1 MKVAGMKK
9 RRSSIIQSTVCGR
22 CMEQHSG
29 LAASF
34 GLLVLSTAEAHQQK
48 NAVTRILFN
57 ENTGNIEV
65 MHRFFI
71 HDAEHAAGL
80 IFGERQML
88 AESRES
94 RELFS
99 SYVINRFS
107 IEASFREGNPEVLSL
122 SYVGEEVDGQFLWVY
137 QEIPA
142 QEGITAFTIENLA
155 LEGLVGSVKSGQ
167 YRERRENIQ
176 PDIRRFGRSTYR
188 GVGSLIRV
196 LYAIGVGFIY
206 TDHSEKICS
215 TLAGATVIVFRY
227 LSRQILQ
234 IAAVVTLSCS
244 SWC

>member
-1 MKVAGMKK
+1 MKVAGMRK
-9 RRSSIIQSTVCGR
+9 RSSRIIIAT
-22 CMEQHSG
+22 G
-29 LAASF
+29 LRAVRRAALRF
-34 GLLVLSTAEAHQQK
+34 GGILLGLLVISTGEAHQQK

-107 IEASFREGNPEVLSL
+107 IEASFREGNSEVLGL

-142 QEGITAFTIENLA
+142 QDDITAFTIVNLT
-155 LEGLVGSVKSGQ
+155 LRDVWSDQSNLVNIERDGRIYSLTFDGSAEVLKVKL
-167 YRERRENIQ
+167 
-176 PDIRRFGRSTYR
+176 D
-188 GVGSLIRV
+188 
-196 LYAIGVGFIY
+196 A
-206 TDHSEKICS
+206 
-215 TLAGATVIVFRY
+215 
-227 LSRQILQ
+227 
-234 IAAVVTLSCS
+234 
-244 SWC
+244 

>member
-1 MKVAGMKK
+1 MKVAGMRK
-9 RRSSIIQSTVCGR
+9 RSSSIIIATDLRAVR
-22 CMEQHSG
+22 R
-29 LAASF
+29 AALGF
-34 GLLVLSTAEAHQQK
+34 GGILLGLLMISTGEAHQQK

-107 IEASFREGNPEVLSL
+107 IEASFREGNSEVLGL

-142 QEGITAFTIENLA
+142 QGDITAFTIVNLT
-155 LEGLVGSVKSGQ
+155 LRDIWSDQSNLVNIERDGRIYSLTFDGSAEVLTVKL
-167 YRERRENIQ
+167 
-176 PDIRRFGRSTYR
+176 D
-188 GVGSLIRV
+188 
-196 LYAIGVGFIY
+196 A
-206 TDHSEKICS
+206 
-215 TLAGATVIVFRY
+215 
-227 LSRQILQ
+227 
-234 IAAVVTLSCS
+234 
-244 SWC
+244 

>member
-1 MKVAGMKK
+1 MKK
-9 RRSSIIQSTVCGR
+9 RSSSIITVT
-22 CMEQHSG
+22 G
-29 LAASF
+29 LRAVRRAALRLGGVLL
-34 GLLVLSTAEAHQQK
+34 GLLALSAAEAHQQK

-88 AESRES
+88 AESQES

-107 IEASFREGNPEVLSL
+107 IEASFHEGNPEVLSL

-142 QEGITAFTIENLA
+142 QEDITAFTIENLA
-155 LEGLVGSVKSGQ
+155 LRDVWSDQSNLVNIERGGRIYSLTFDGSA
-167 YRERRENIQ
+167 E
-176 PDIRRFGRSTYR
+176 
-188 GVGSLIRV
+188 V
-196 LYAIGVGFIY
+196 LTV
-206 TDHSEKICS
+206 E
-215 TLAGATVIVFRY
+215 LGA
-227 LSRQILQ
+227 
-234 IAAVVTLSCS
+234 
-244 SWC
+244 

>member
-1 MKVAGMKK
+1 MKVAGMRK
-9 RRSSIIQSTVCGR
+9 RSSSIIID
-22 CMEQHSG
+22 SG
-29 LAASF
+29 LRAVRRAALRF
-34 GLLVLSTAEAHQQK
+34 GGILLGLLVMSTGEAHQQK

-107 IEASFREGNPEVLSL
+107 IEASFREGNSEVLGL

-142 QEGITAFTIENLA
+142 QDDIMAFTIVNLT
-155 LEGLVGSVKSGQ
+155 LRDVWSDQSNLVNIERDGRIYSLTFDGSAEVLTVKL
-167 YRERRENIQ
+167 
-176 PDIRRFGRSTYR
+176 D
-188 GVGSLIRV
+188 
-196 LYAIGVGFIY
+196 A
-206 TDHSEKICS
+206 
-215 TLAGATVIVFRY
+215 
-227 LSRQILQ
+227 
-234 IAAVVTLSCS
+234 
-244 SWC
+244 

>member
-1 MKVAGMKK
+1 MKVAGMRK
-9 RRSSIIQSTVCGR
+9 RSSSIIIAT
-22 CMEQHSG
+22 G
-29 LAASF
+29 LRAVRRAALRF
-34 GLLVLSTAEAHQQK
+34 GGILLGLLLMSTGEAHQQK

-107 IEASFREGNPEVLSL
+107 IEASFREGNSEVLGL

-142 QEGITAFTIENLA
+142 QDDIMAFTIVNLT
-155 LEGLVGSVKSGQ
+155 LRDVWSDQSNLVNIERDGRIYSLTFDGSAEVLTVKL
-167 YRERRENIQ
+167 
-176 PDIRRFGRSTYR
+176 D
-188 GVGSLIRV
+188 
-196 LYAIGVGFIY
+196 A
-206 TDHSEKICS
+206 
-215 TLAGATVIVFRY
+215 
-227 LSRQILQ
+227 
-234 IAAVVTLSCS
+234 
-244 SWC
+244 

>member
-1 MKVAGMKK
+1 MKVAGMRK
-9 RRSSIIQSTVCGR
+9 RSSSIIIAT
-22 CMEQHSG
+22 G
-29 LAASF
+29 LRAVRRAALRF
-34 GLLVLSTAEAHQQK
+34 GGILLGLLVISTGEAHQQK

-57 ENTGNIEV
+57 ESTGKIEV

-107 IEASFREGNPEVLSL
+107 IEASFREGNSEVLGL

-142 QEGITAFTIENLA
+142 QGDITAFTIVNLT
-155 LEGLVGSVKSGQ
+155 LRDVWSDQSNLVNIERDGRIYSLTFDGSAEVLTVKL
-167 YRERRENIQ
+167 
-176 PDIRRFGRSTYR
+176 D
-188 GVGSLIRV
+188 
-196 LYAIGVGFIY
+196 A
-206 TDHSEKICS
+206 
-215 TLAGATVIVFRY
+215 
-227 LSRQILQ
+227 
-234 IAAVVTLSCS
+234 
-244 SWC
+244 

>member
-1 MKVAGMKK
+1 MKEAGMRK
-9 RRSSIIQSTVCGR
+9 RSSSIIIAT
-22 CMEQHSG
+22 G
-29 LAASF
+29 LRAVRRAALRF
-34 GLLVLSTAEAHQQK
+34 GGVLLGLLVLSIGEAHQQK

-107 IEASFREGNPEVLSL
+107 IEASFREGNSEVLGL

-142 QEGITAFTIENLA
+142 QDDITAFTIVNLT
-155 LEGLVGSVKSGQ
+155 LRDVWSDQSNLVNIERDGRIYSLTFDGSAEVLTVKL
-167 YRERRENIQ
+167 
-176 PDIRRFGRSTYR
+176 D
-188 GVGSLIRV
+188 
-196 LYAIGVGFIY
+196 A
-206 TDHSEKICS
+206 
-215 TLAGATVIVFRY
+215 
-227 LSRQILQ
+227 
-234 IAAVVTLSCS
+234 
-244 SWC
+244 

>member
-1 MKVAGMKK
+1 MKVAGIRK
-9 RRSSIIQSTVCGR
+9 RSSSIIIAT
-22 CMEQHSG
+22 G
-29 LAASF
+29 LRAVRRAALRF
-34 GLLVLSTAEAHQQK
+34 GGILLGLLVISTGEAHQQK

-107 IEASFREGNPEVLSL
+107 IEASFREGNSEVLDL

-137 QEIPA
+137 QEVPA
-142 QEGITAFTIENLA
+142 QDDITAFTIVNLT
-155 LEGLVGSVKSGQ
+155 LRDVWSDQSNLVNIERDGRIYSLTFDGSAEVLTVKL
-167 YRERRENIQ
+167 
-176 PDIRRFGRSTYR
+176 D
-188 GVGSLIRV
+188 
-196 LYAIGVGFIY
+196 A
-206 TDHSEKICS
+206 
-215 TLAGATVIVFRY
+215 
-227 LSRQILQ
+227 
-234 IAAVVTLSCS
+234 
-244 SWC
+244 

>member
-1 MKVAGMKK
+1 MKTMKVAGMRK
-9 RRSSIIQSTVCGR
+9 RSSSIIIAT
-22 CMEQHSG
+22 G
-29 LAASF
+29 LRAVRRAALRF
-34 GLLVLSTAEAHQQK
+34 GGILLGLLVISTGEAHQQK

-107 IEASFREGNPEVLSL
+107 IEASFREGNSEVLGL

-142 QEGITAFTIENLA
+142 QDDITAFTIVNLT
-155 LEGLVGSVKSGQ
+155 LRDVWSDQSNLVNIERDGRIYSLTFDGSAEVLTVKL
-167 YRERRENIQ
+167 
-176 PDIRRFGRSTYR
+176 D
-188 GVGSLIRV
+188 
-196 LYAIGVGFIY
+196 A
-206 TDHSEKICS
+206 
-215 TLAGATVIVFRY
+215 
-227 LSRQILQ
+227 
-234 IAAVVTLSCS
+234 
-244 SWC
+244 

>member
-1 MKVAGMKK
+1 MKVAGMRK
-9 RRSSIIQSTVCGR
+9 RSSSIIIATGLRAVRRAALRFGGILLGMLVISTG
-22 CMEQHSG
+22 
-29 LAASF
+29 
-34 GLLVLSTAEAHQQK
+34 EAHQQK

-107 IEASFREGNPEVLSL
+107 IEASFREGNSEVLGL

-137 QEIPA
+137 QEVPA
-142 QEGITAFTIENLA
+142 QDDITAFTIVNLT
-155 LEGLVGSVKSGQ
+155 LRDVWSDQSNLVNIERDGRIYSLTFDGSAEVLTVKL
-167 YRERRENIQ
+167 
-176 PDIRRFGRSTYR
+176 D
-188 GVGSLIRV
+188 
-196 LYAIGVGFIY
+196 A
-206 TDHSEKICS
+206 
-215 TLAGATVIVFRY
+215 
-227 LSRQILQ
+227 
-234 IAAVVTLSCS
+234 
-244 SWC
+244 

>member
-1 MKVAGMKK
+1 MKVAGMRK
-9 RRSSIIQSTVCGR
+9 RSSSIIIAT
-22 CMEQHSG
+22 G
-29 LAASF
+29 LRAVRRAALRF
-34 GLLVLSTAEAHQQK
+34 GGILLGLLLMSTSEAHQQK

-107 IEASFREGNPEVLSL
+107 IEASFREGNSEVLGL

-142 QEGITAFTIENLA
+142 QDDIMAFTIVNLT
-155 LEGLVGSVKSGQ
+155 LRDVWSDQSNLVNIERDGRIYSLTFDGSAEVLTVKL
-167 YRERRENIQ
+167 
-176 PDIRRFGRSTYR
+176 D
-188 GVGSLIRV
+188 
-196 LYAIGVGFIY
+196 A
-206 TDHSEKICS
+206 
-215 TLAGATVIVFRY
+215 
-227 LSRQILQ
+227 
-234 IAAVVTLSCS
+234 
-244 SWC
+244 

>member
-1 MKVAGMKK
+1 MKVAGMRK
-9 RRSSIIQSTVCGR
+9 RSSSIIIAT
-22 CMEQHSG
+22 G
-29 LAASF
+29 LRAVRRAALRF
-34 GLLVLSTAEAHQQK
+34 GGILLGLLLMSTGEAHQQK

-107 IEASFREGNPEVLSL
+107 IEASFREGKSEVLGL

-142 QEGITAFTIENLA
+142 QDDIMAFTIVNLT
-155 LEGLVGSVKSGQ
+155 LRDVWSDQSNLVNIERDGRIYSLTFDGSAEVLTVKL
-167 YRERRENIQ
+167 
-176 PDIRRFGRSTYR
+176 D
-188 GVGSLIRV
+188 
-196 LYAIGVGFIY
+196 A
-206 TDHSEKICS
+206 
-215 TLAGATVIVFRY
+215 
-227 LSRQILQ
+227 
-234 IAAVVTLSCS
+234 
-244 SWC
+244 